1 MKESIQM
8 LKDLFDFM
16 DELDEMSIKNTGK
29 PSPYRPDPEVEEL
42 KNIVQAQG
50 DKKND

>member
-1 MKESIQM
+1 MKESLEM
-8 LKDLFDFM
+8 LKGLFDFM
-16 DELDEMSIKNTGK
+16 DELDEISIKNTGK

-42 KNIVQAQG
+42 KNTIQSQG

>member
-1 MKESIQM
+1 MKESLEM
-8 LKDLFDFM
+8 LKGLFDFM

-29 PSPYRPDPEVEEL
+29 PSPYRPSPEAEKL